1 MNVSCNGYLH
11 DNNRPIR
18 PLYVGTAA
26 RAHLPDSVHLWT
38 PPVLDQGQSMACTGM
53 AGAVMVDVAA
63 HNMGKDFRASPRGLW
78 TLARYSL
85 FSPGEPLQ
93 NSGAHFRS
101 IFDNAMRLGVIH
113 EDDCPWD
120 LSRLNEDIG
129 FDATIAGQGQRLSV
143 EGWYSLDETGDDRM
157 IAIQSALAQGFA
169 VGGAWRVTEQ
179 FCRLEKNIIMARF
192 EIPDHGVDS
201 VVYDDD
207 IDTSPWAG
215 NHAMTIVGYV
225 TLEGQPWFKIQ
236 NSWGRSFGDG
246 GFFWVHRDFVD
257 EAWDLTV
264 VRAIP

>member
-1 MNVSCNGYLH
+1 MNVSCNGYAI

-26 RAHLPDSVHLWT
+26 KAHLPDAVQLWT

-63 HNMGKDFRASPRGLW
+63 HKMGKDFRASPRGLW

-101 IFDNAMRLGVIH
+101 VFDNAMKFGVIH

-129 FDATIAGQGQRLSV
+129 FDAAIAGQGQRLSV

-179 FCRLEKNIIMARF
+179 FCRLGDKSHFVQFR
-192 EIPDHGVDS
+192 DSHGS
-201 VVYDDD
+201 IGLVYNHES
-207 IDTSPWAG
+207 DTSPWAG
-215 NHAMTIVGYV
+215 NHALAIVGYEMV
-225 TLEGQPWFKIQ
+225 ARRPWFKIQ
-236 NSWGRSFGDG
+236 NSWGTSFGGG
-246 GFFWVHRDFVD
+246 GFCWFTSDVVD